1 MFKLNNETKIG
12 LLAVIA
18 IAMGI
23 WGYKFLKGINIL
35 TTSQTFYVK
44 YAQVDQLTPSSPV
57 FLSGFQVGTVKS
69 LAQDPEDGKTI
80 IATLNLERGILVPKE
95 TFATIVSQ
103 SALGGKAVSLDFEK
117 PCSGPDCAQSGDYLR
132 ANYKNFLQSIIGNPE
147 QIDEYTSRLQKGL
160 TSVYD
165 SIADPRD
172 PQGFGRTLVSLQSS
186 LANIAIM
193 TAKVNNLLDA
203 SASGFT
209 ATANNTADIT
219 KAIKE
224 SNSSLVHALANLDS
238 ISQQIKGAGLDK
250 SAAKAGSAIDSVTT
264 SLASLRTTLSNASN
278 ALQKVDVLAGKLS
291 TGEGSAGKLLT
302 DEQLY
307 NNLVVT
313 SRHLHLLSQDLRL
326 NPKRYTTVK
335 LKLFGKN
342 KTPNYMNPIDDP
354 AYKILIDSL
363 ERDYNQK
370 IKK

>member
-1 MFKLNNETKIG
+1 MFKLSNETRIG

-18 IAMGI
+18 IALGI

-44 YAQVDQLTPSSPV
+44 YKEVNQLTPSSPV

-80 IATLNLERGILVPKE
+80 IATLNLERGILVPKNAL
-95 TFATIVSQ
+95 ATIVSQ
-103 SALGGKAVSLDFEK
+103 SALGGKAISLDFTN
-117 PCSGPDCAQSGDYLR
+117 PCKGPDCAQSGDFLQ
-132 ANYKNFLQSIIGNPE
+132 ANYKNFLQSMIGDPA
-147 QIDEYTSRLQKGL
+147 QIDEYTKRLQVGL

-186 LANIAIM
+186 LANIAVM
-193 TAKVNNLLDA
+193 TAKVNRLLDA

-219 KAIKE
+219 KALKD
-224 SNSSLVHALANLDS
+224 SNKSIVHALANLDS
-238 ISQQIKGAGLDK
+238 ISQQLKGAGLDK
-250 SAAKAGSAIDSVTT
+250 SAAKAGSAIDSVTS
-264 SLASLRTTLSNASN
+264 SLAGLRTTLASASN
-278 ALQKVDVLAGKLS
+278 ALNKVDILASKLS

-302 DEQLY
+302 DEALY
-307 NNLVVT
+307 NSLVST

-342 KTPNYMNPIDDP
+342 KTGPYLNPVNDP
-354 AYKILIDSL
+354 AYQILIDSL
-363 ERDYNQK
+363 EKDYNSR
-370 IKK
+370 IK